1 MDTPGNMDIYL
12 RYCQGRVAKLR
23 LTVIVNT
30 HIHTF
35 KKKKKKKA
43 GFKIQAEKDLIF

>member
-1 MDTPGNMDIYL
+1 MDIYL

-23 LTVIVNT
+23 LTENVNT

-35 KKKKKKKA
+35 KKKKEKMALKFRQKKT
-43 GFKIQAEKDLIF
+43 

>member
-30 HIHTF
+30 HIHTL
-35 KKKKKKKA
+35 KKKKLALKFRQKKT
-43 GFKIQAEKDLIF
+43 